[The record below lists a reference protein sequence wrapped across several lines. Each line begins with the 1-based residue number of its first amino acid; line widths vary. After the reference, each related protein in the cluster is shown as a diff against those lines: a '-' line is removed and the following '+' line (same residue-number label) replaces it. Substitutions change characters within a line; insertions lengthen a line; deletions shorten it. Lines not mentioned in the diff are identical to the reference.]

1 MLLLLVLFCMVWLY
15 TLDIQQKEPRIV
27 DDTSPRVRG
36 AHLKPPREASSHTN
50 INAKS
55 PEVRGAPHKLL
66 KPPREASS
74 HININA
80 ISPEVRGAP
89 QVLSKPPRE
98 ASSHTATGP
107 EVRGAPHMLLKPP
120 REASSHI
127 NINAISPEVRGA
139 PPLLEKPPREASSH
153 KNIIATDPEVRG
165 APHQVPKPPREA
177 SSHRYKSIWQCL
189 CGWSHW
195 PMIGLIVTV
204 PIYYAIGIATSR
216 PPAVQVQP
224 SIQWPEQPQ
233 PKSKPASQRPRP
245 TRKAIQKPAEQ
256 TNKYASDLERLA
268 QMRADIAELRLA
280 RDGEFGHRMPIKSHR
295 GVS

>member
-1 MLLLLVLFCMVWLY
+1 M
-15 TLDIQQKEPRIV
+15 
-27 DDTSPRVRG
+27 
-36 AHLKPPREASSHTN
+36 
-50 INAKS
+50 
-55 PEVRGAPHKLL
+55 LL

-89 QVLSKPPRE
+89 Q
-98 ASSHTATGP
+98 
-107 EVRGAPHMLLKPP
+107 
-120 REASSHI
+120 
-127 NINAISPEVRGA
+127 
-139 PPLLEKPPREASSH
+139 LLEKPPREASPH

-177 SSHRYKSIWQCL
+177 SSHRNNDATWQQLLAIWQCL

-195 PMIGLIVTV
+195 SMIGLIVAV

-268 QMRADIAELRLA
+268 KMRADIAELRLA
-280 RDGEFGHRMPIKSHR
+280 RDGEFGHRTIA
-295 GVS
+295 